1 MNNPTVQLPGL
12 YFTRAARL
20 VEASPLRS
28 DVAGFA
34 GRTRRGPVATRVR
47 VEGWKDYLRWFG
59 GLDANAYTP
68 YGLRGY
74 FENGGEVAH
83 VVRVG
88 DPDAAHPPKPAAV
101 DWSLALAGAAP
112 GQVEVAA
119 FFRFAG
125 YRIEAAS
132 PGAWANRTRIHARYR
147 RNGPSGVG
155 ELDLAIEAP
164 GEPTEYLRGLV
175 LGAPDDDGADP
186 LQRQVERSSALV
198 RLIPDG
204 VPIQPAASG
213 PSRMDWQLVLA
224 GGSNGAA
231 SDGASYSAALRQ
243 LNDEPE
249 VALLAL
255 PDLYRDLADVQPP
268 PPLVEVLAKAQSL
281 LTELLAQIDASRDRL
296 LLLDAPLDPASK
308 NAIRSVELLAW
319 LAALR
324 GEPRS
329 VECRSAAAYHPWL
342 DVPDPLGGVVDPLK
356 AVPPS
361 GHVAGVI
368 SRLDRERGPH
378 YTPANAPLVDAV
390 DLSAR
395 FDVDDLAQLNANAV
409 NLVRCSSGNG
419 LQVWGS
425 STLAREPR
433 SEATRQ
439 VFVADH
445 FIAYRRLIH
454 RLVRAIRRVAEP
466 LVFDTNGP
474 ELWLGFVRAVT
485 TVLLEA
491 YRGGGLKGA
500 RPDEAF
506 YVRCDDK
513 TNPPQ
518 ERELGRCVCE
528 IGVAPVAPMEFVV
541 FRVALGG
548 EGTLEVFES

>member
-1 MNNPTVQLPGL
+1 VNNAEPHSPGL
-12 YFTRAARL
+12 YFTRAARR
-20 VEASPLRS
+20 VEVSPLRS

-88 DPDAAHPPKPAAV
+88 DPDAPNPPQPARV
-101 DWSLALAGAAP
+101 DWSLKLPDVAAG
-112 GQVEVAA
+112 QIEVAA
-119 FFRFAG
+119 CFRFAG

-132 PGAWANRTRIHARYR
+132 PGVWANRTRIHVRYR
-147 RNGPSGVG
+147 RNGPSGVA

-164 GEPTEYLRGLV
+164 GEPPEYLSGLV
-175 LGAPDDDGADP
+175 LGVPGDDGADP
-186 LQRQVERSSALV
+186 LQLQVERRSVLV
-198 RLIPDG
+198 RLVPVGAPIPLA
-204 VPIQPAASG
+204 VSG
-213 PSRMDWQLVLA
+213 PNRLDWQLMLVA
-224 GGSNGAA
+224 G
-231 SDGASYSAALRQ
+231 SDGATGDGTSYSVALRQ

-255 PDLYRDLADVQPP
+255 PDLHRDLDDRQ
-268 PPLVEVLAKAQSL
+268 AQSL
-281 LTELLAQIDASRDRL
+281 LLELLAQVDASRDRL
-296 LLLDAPLDPASK
+296 LLLDAPFDRAHNTGVKS
-308 NAIRSVELLAW
+308 SQMLAW
-319 LAALR
+319 IDALR
-324 GEPRS
+324 GDPRG

-342 DVPDPLGGVVDPLK
+342 SVSDPLGGVVNPLR

-368 SRLDRERGPH
+368 SRLDRERGAH
-378 YTPANAPLVDAV
+378 YTPANAPLLNAV
-390 DLSAR
+390 DLAAQLNT
-395 FDVDDLAQLNANAV
+395 DEVAQLNAYAV
-409 NLVRCSSGNG
+409 NLVLCSSGNG

-439 VFVADH
+439 IFVADH
-445 FIAYRRLIH
+445 FIAYRRLMH

-466 LVFDTNGP
+466 LVFDSNGP

-528 IGVAPVAPMEFVV
+528 IGVAPVAPMEFIM